1 MYIENLTPYES
12 LGKCSKTVC
21 KVEAEWQT
29 EVERLGEVEGQSKPA
44 ANPSDPNS
52 TNFWARQKFREKYLF
67 WGFCF
72 QGWCTGGT
80 VET

>member
-29 EVERLGEVEGQSKPA
+29 EVKRLGEVEGQSKPA

-52 TNFWARQKFREKYLF
+52 TNFWAWQKFRAKYLF
-67 WGFCF
+67 WVSVFRAGA
-72 QGWCTGGT
+72 GGT

>member
-1 MYIENLTPYES
+1 MYIENLTLYES

-29 EVERLGEVEGQSKPA
+29 EVERLGEVEGQSKQA
-44 ANPSDPNS
+44 VDPSDPNS
-52 TNFWARQKFREKYLF
+52 TIFWKGQKFREKYLF
-67 WGFCF
+67 WVSVFRTG
-72 QGWCTGGT
+72 TGGT